1 MDPSTNPP
9 NQMDRTYPWNDAELE
24 VFAYIQELIRT
35 KQARM
40 SYDVE
45 PFLRRKFDWVTH
57 NSSYRLAMAYG
68 RYRNKIEALLAERQS
83 SSDPENVKANCCS
96 PCEATS

>member
-1 MDPSTNPP
+1 MDPCTEPPSTMYAN
-9 NQMDRTYPWNDAELE
+9 YPWSDAELE

-40 SYDVE
+40 SYEVE

-57 NSSYRLAMAYG
+57 NSSYRLSMAYG
-68 RYRNKIEALLAERQS
+68 RYRSKIEALLAEREQS
-83 SSDPENVKANCCS
+83 KDPENVKANCCS